1 MIVDAH
7 VHLHPDKL
15 ADAIRRW
22 FDEHAWDI
30 RYRETASQCVRALT
44 ANGVDRMVALPYVHK
59 PGLAR
64 ALNDFT
70 FRLSEELPQ
79 VIPCC
84 TVFPGEDGDEGILEA
99 ALSGGFRGVKIHS
112 HVMRIAPDDPRLEF
126 VWRASARHRKPVV
139 IHCGPEP
146 ALEGYGVDVRAV
158 SGADKLRRV
167 LDRHPD
173 AIVIVPHLGFDDTE
187 EFEAMLASYPNLHL
201 DTTMAIGGYFPKQP
215 DIEILRRHP
224 DRILYGT
231 DFPNLPY
238 EWDRELVALRKLEL
252 PKADEEKILAKNAL
266 RLFLPDL
273 AEEASKSAD

>member
-15 ADAIRRW
+15 ANAIRRW
-22 FDEHAWDI
+22 FDDHAWNI
-30 RYRETASQCVRALT
+30 RHRETASECVRALT
-44 ANGVDRMVALPYVHK
+44 AHGVDRMVALPYVHK

-64 ALNDFT
+64 ALNGFT
-70 FRLSEELPQ
+70 RGLVSEHPQ

-84 TVFPGEDGDEGILEA
+84 TVFPGEEGDEAIVDE
-99 ALSGGFRGVKIHS
+99 ALSDGFRGVKIHS
-112 HVMRIAPDDPRLEF
+112 HVMRIAPDDPRLDF
-126 VWRASARHRKPVV
+126 VWRASARHQKPVV

-158 SGADKLRRV
+158 SGADKLRRA

-187 EFEAMLASYPNLHL
+187 KFEAMLATHPNLYL
-201 DTTMAIGGYFPKQP
+201 DTTMAIAGYFPKQP

-224 DRILYGT
+224 GRILYGT

-238 EWDRELVALRKLEL
+238 EWDRELVALRKLGL
-252 PKADEEKILAKNAL
+252 PKDDEEKILAKNAL
-266 RLFLPDL
+266 RLFLPR
-273 AEEASKSAD
+273 AAPAGGQ

>member
-30 RYRETASQCVRALT
+30 RYRETAAACVRTLRE
-44 ANGVDRMVALPYVHK
+44 GGIDRMVALPYVHK

-70 FRLSEELPQ
+70 LELAREHPE

-84 TVFPGEDGDEGILEA
+84 TVFPGEPDDERILDEA
-99 ALSGGFRGVKIHS
+99 LGGAFRGVKIHS
-112 HVMRIAPDDPRLEF
+112 HVMQVAPDDPRLDA
-126 VWRASARHRKPVV
+126 VWRASARHHKPVV

-146 ALEGYGVDVRAV
+146 SIEGYGIDVRSV
-158 SGADKLRRV
+158 SGAARLRRA

-173 AIVIVPHLGFDDTE
+173 AVVIVPHLGFDE
-187 EFEAMLASYPNLHL
+187 
-201 DTTMAIGGYFPKQP
+201 
-215 DIEILRRHP
+215 
-224 DRILYGT
+224 T
-231 DFPNLPY
+231 DQF
-238 EWDRELVALRKLEL
+238 
-252 PKADEEKILAKNAL
+252 
-266 RLFLPDL
+266 
-273 AEEASKSAD
+273 